1 MNGPMPILIYLA
13 GPQDDVTQGEARGW
27 REELAAGAPSGVAFF
42 SPAHAY
48 LNVSAAS
55 FPPVDWLN
63 RVAIEKSHAV
73 IANLSGPGRAFGTI
87 REIEYAAAHN
97 TMVQVVGADE
107 RSLMTWDVY
116 LADTLDDALNAIL
129 EHVMETREL
138 MKHGFPGMGGMQV
151 EIKPIPPRAEEE
163 DDS

>member
-1 MNGPMPILIYLA
+1 MPILIYRA
-13 GPQDDVTQGEARGW
+13 GPQDDVTGDESRGW

-129 EHVMETREL
+129 EHVMEAREL
-138 MKHGFPGMGGMQV
+138 MQRGFPGIGGMQV
-151 EIKPIPPRAEEE
+151 SIQPIPPKEADDE
-163 DDS
+163 DAS